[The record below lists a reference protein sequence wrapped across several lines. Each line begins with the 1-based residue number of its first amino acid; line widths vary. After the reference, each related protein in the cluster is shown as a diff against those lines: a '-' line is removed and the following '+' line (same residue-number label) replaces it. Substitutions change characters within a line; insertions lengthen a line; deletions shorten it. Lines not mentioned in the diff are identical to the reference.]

1 MTNFTA
7 TRETKKALQLS
18 ADGVSFWVQR
28 RWLREDGTLT
38 PKGVA
43 SFEAAKS
50 GEKTTGKPFL
60 KCKYRDL
67 RDISDKA
74 VLVKCFDGSSDV
86 LPKSQ
91 IRILLN
97 DAILV
102 PLWLAEKKSLQFASK
117 KIWLEDPNDH

>member
-1 MTNFTA
+1 MTNFTT

-60 KCKYRDL
+60 KCRYRVL
-67 RDISDKA
+67 RDISDLA
-74 VLVKCFDGSSDV
+74 VVVECFDGTSDI

-91 IRILLN
+91 IRELPVE

-102 PLWLAEKKSLQFASK
+102 PCWLAEKKTLQFASK
-117 KIWLEDPNDH
+117 KIWLED